1 MNSSRILKI
10 VGIVAVGVFAVKVLG
25 ERITNNIEFGF
36 EDVKFIDFWQNLIK
50 LKIHATPVFYIVNK
64 NDIAI
69 EVSGFKG
76 TLNLIGEK
84 MANINLDKAVEIP
97 SKKRATIQFAI
108 KANLLEAA
116 ARAFLALKAK
126 GQTNV
131 LGSARIIG
139 TLKGRI
145 DGIPFALPYDQAVA
159 LEI

>member
-10 VGIVAVGVFAVKVLG
+10 VGIVAVVGFAVKALG

-50 LKIHATPVFYIVNK
+50 LKIHATPIFYIVNK

-69 EVSGFKG
+69 ELASFRG

-84 MANINLDKAVEIP
+84 MANIDLVGAAEIP
-97 SKKRATIQFAI
+97 AKKRVTIKFTI

-116 ARAFLALKAK
+116 ARAFLALKSKA
-126 GQTNV
+126 QTNV
-131 LGSARIIG
+131 LGSTRIIG

-145 DGIPFALPYDQAVA
+145 DGIPFALPYDQTVA
-159 LEI
+159 LDI